1 MATEEQYR
9 NIFLPLRTF
18 HIHIFFTFV
27 SAKQILAVEGKK
39 NIRKKEIKFASCIEF
54 HTFGFRDEIG
64 EPCRC
69 FLNSVIRN
77 KKKGKTTKKKGK
89 EANVADFVMKKCR
102 MVSVFT

>member
-1 MATEEQYR
+1 MATEDQYR

-18 HIHIFFTFV
+18 HIHIFFTFEFIV

-77 KKKGKTTKKKGK
+77 KKKGKQQKKKG
-89 EANVADFVMKKCR
+89 ERSQRSRFCDEEM
-102 MVSVFT
+102 